1 MRRLADWLTPERA
14 TILVVFT
21 AIATLACLS
30 PAHNDTWWHL
40 RSGQEMA
47 RTRQLMFDDRFTF
60 TVRGQFFWNPAW
72 LAQLL
77 FYVLYEAGGLPLL
90 TLCCASVIVAAW
102 AIVWRLTEGPLAE
115 RVVILAVALSSATMT
130 WSLRPQVFSL
140 VLSMVVLR
148 LVTEDRWRWLPL
160 VFALWANLHAGFAMG
175 IAIVVA
181 AVAARLAT
189 NRDGLWTRLSW
200 AAACWLAT
208 LLTPLGFENWRQIV
222 ASIGRS
228 YANGIQEW
236 QPTPWPPQH
245 LAFWA
250 VAVLLAA
257 LTVRRWKSVERPA
270 DRVLIVAAILAF
282 PLAARSLRNVP
293 AFMMIAAPAMSRL
306 LYTVSARGGGP
317 SGPRLS
323 TAALARLAVVAAA
336 LIAATA
342 VVAAAWR
349 QPWARL
355 GWQPIDAREAEA
367 IAACTGPLY
376 NTYESGGPIMWFV
389 PSQPVFIDS
398 RQDPFA
404 ISFVQRA
411 TMVEATGDYEALF
424 SQWRINCAALPPG
437 SPTAA
442 RLAVNGWPIRFSDP
456 RWTVF
461 ERPPAATTPATPS
474 PAP

>member
-1 MRRLADWLTPERA
+1 
-14 TILVVFT
+14 LVVFA

-60 TVRGQFFWNPAW
+60 TVRGQFFWNPAGW
-72 LAQLL
+72 RNCSSRPVRGRRPAAADALL
-77 FYVLYEAGGLPLL
+77 RVGDRGRLGHR
-90 TLCCASVIVAAW
+90 VATD
-102 AIVWRLTEGPLAE
+102 RGPLAE

-148 LVTEDRWRWLPL
+148 LVSEDRWRWLPV

-208 LLTPLGFENWRQIV
+208 LLTPRVRELAPDR
-222 ASIGRS
+222 
-228 YANGIQEW
+228 GIDRPLLCQWHSEW

-257 LTVRRWKSVERPA
+257 LTVRRWTSVERPA

-293 AFMMIAAPAMSRL
+293 AFMMIAAPAMSR
-306 LYTVSARGGGP
+306 
-317 SGPRLS
+317 
-323 TAALARLAVVAAA
+323 
-336 LIAATA
+336 
-342 VVAAAWR
+342 
-349 QPWARL
+349 
-355 GWQPIDAREAEA
+355 
-367 IAACTGPLY
+367 C
-376 NTYESGGPIMWFV
+376 F
-389 PSQPVFIDS
+389 S
-398 RQDPFA
+398 R
-404 ISFVQRA
+404 
-411 TMVEATGDYEALF
+411 
-424 SQWRINCAALPPG
+424 
-437 SPTAA
+437 
-442 RLAVNGWPIRFSDP
+442 
-456 RWTVF
+456 
-461 ERPPAATTPATPS
+461 
-474 PAP
+474 